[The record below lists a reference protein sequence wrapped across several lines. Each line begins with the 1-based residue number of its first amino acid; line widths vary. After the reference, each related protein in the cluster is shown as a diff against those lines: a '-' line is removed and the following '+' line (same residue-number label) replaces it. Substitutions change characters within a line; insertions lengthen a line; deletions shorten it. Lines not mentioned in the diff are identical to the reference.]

1 MRVDDVDQTLA
12 VLLETKAAPVT
23 QERQEKMTKT
33 RSPLNVARIIDE
45 LEVMDADFFCS
56 QNHNVVILLRGRTKS
71 I

>member
-45 LEVMDADFFCS
+45 LEAKITMLSFS
-56 QNHNVVILLRGRTKS
+56 
-71 I
+71 